1 MLYSEVRVDKCYENV
16 ENDGDVS
23 CFNLI
28 DLNGGGSILK
38 SDMSSDKDYIEM
50 NDFEYLKKKME
61 FCVCVKEI
69 LKGSEL

>member
-28 DLNGGGSILK
+28 DFNGGGSILK

-69 LKGSEL
+69 LKSSEL